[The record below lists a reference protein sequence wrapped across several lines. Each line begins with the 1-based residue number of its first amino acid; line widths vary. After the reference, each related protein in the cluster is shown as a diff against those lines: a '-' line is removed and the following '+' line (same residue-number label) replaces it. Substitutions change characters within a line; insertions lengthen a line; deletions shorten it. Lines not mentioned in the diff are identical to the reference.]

1 MDRHIFNESEM
12 ALLYECTGRYAQK
25 GLDTADIVREAI
37 FRQPS
42 HTASVQRKMAAMYMQ
57 DKYHNARGVI
67 YTIGLAVL
75 AVLLVWKFVV
85 R

>member
-1 MDRHIFNESEM
+1 METDNTRWSM
-12 ALLYECTGRYAQK
+12 SVMG
-25 GLDTADIVREAI
+25 I